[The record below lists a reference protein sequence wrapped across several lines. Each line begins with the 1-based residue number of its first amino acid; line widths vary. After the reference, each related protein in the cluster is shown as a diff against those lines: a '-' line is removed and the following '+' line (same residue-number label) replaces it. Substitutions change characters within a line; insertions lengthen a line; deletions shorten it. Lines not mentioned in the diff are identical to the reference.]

1 MTHARV
7 HERRRL
13 KAHEHP
19 HNKSHYHQ
27 HHAHVAL
34 YKKEIQ
40 LPMGGVFAGNKPAVV
55 CTLLGSC
62 VAVCLFDPLARVGG
76 MNHILL
82 PGRMQPGSEGLAT
95 RYGVNAMELL
105 INRIMSLGGNKR
117 QLRAKLFGGAMMF
130 RFSPQMPA
138 VSKMNCSFALQFLE
152 SEGIPVDGYQLGGT
166 HAVRVRFH
174 VTTGKAFVKSVPR
187 TDMAALLGREEMQEA
202 RIYRAASQV
211 TSHNVELF

>member
-1 MTHARV
+1 
-7 HERRRL
+7 
-13 KAHEHP
+13 
-19 HNKSHYHQ
+19 
-27 HHAHVAL
+27 
-34 YKKEIQ
+34 
-40 LPMGGVFAGNKPAVV
+40 MGGVYASKKPSVV

-82 PGRMQPGSEGLAT
+82 PGRMEPGNEGLAT

-105 INRIMSLGGNKR
+105 INRITHLGGSKQ

-138 VSKMNCSFALQFLE
+138 ISRMNCSFALHFLE
-152 SEGIPVDGYQLGGT
+152 SEGIPVEGYQLGGT
-166 HAVRVRFH
+166 RALRVRFH
-174 VTTGKAFVKSVPR
+174 VTTGKAFVKTVPR

-202 RIYRAASQV
+202 RIYRASSLL
-211 TSHNVELF
+211 TSHRVELF